1 MTIQAINAKHQRLV
15 NKVYK
20 ASRKYHDLVNSEAHC
35 LEVTEAMYSA
45 QEKAFDKF
53 FVLAADLP
61 QREIKNFDKQYNA
74 IHGYTAIN

>member
-15 NKVYK
+15 NRVYK
-20 ASRKYHDLVNSEAHC
+20 ASRKYHDLVNSEA
-35 LEVTEAMYSA
+35 MYSS